1 MLASKLLKNLFFSGD
16 FNTFPFVSVVY
27 FSTVRLVASEGSLT
41 IQHTAVHVL
50 KLSGCVKYFAD
61 EAAWAITNHSMCN
74 FWIER
79 KEFQPGC
86 YSGFALFAK
95 NTSVKNSKAK
105 QTGWIRE
112 DDKPIFLEFTRS
124 IDDIEELSIEFS
136 SGVIRREN
144 RGIEIVVTVSK

>member
-1 MLASKLLKNLFFSGD
+1 MEAETELEVGTENSDKADRRCQQESTLKR
-16 FNTFPFVSVVY
+16 
-27 FSTVRLVASEGSLT
+27 RLQTLT
-41 IQHTAVHVL
+41 L

-61 EAAWAITNHSMCN
+61 EAAWAITNHSTCN

-86 YSGFALFAK
+86 YSGFAVFAK

-105 QTGWIRE
+105 QIGWIRE
-112 DDKPIFLEFTRS
+112 DDKPIFLEFTHS
-124 IDDIEELSIEFS
+124 IDDIEELSVEFR
-136 SGVIRREN
+136 SGLIRREN